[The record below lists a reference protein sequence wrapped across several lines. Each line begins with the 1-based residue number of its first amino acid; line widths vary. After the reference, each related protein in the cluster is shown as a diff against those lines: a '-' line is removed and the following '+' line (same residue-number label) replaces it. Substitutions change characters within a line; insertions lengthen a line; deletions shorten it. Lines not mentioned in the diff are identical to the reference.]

1 MKLRFTIFIL
11 ALAAVAGLGAQP
23 RTELTLDGTWEFHR
37 GAPAADAEWQEV
49 TVPHDWAIYGP
60 FVRTNDLQSVAL
72 IQNGETEE
80 SEKTG
85 RTGGLPYFGQG
96 QYRRTFTLSDTGG
109 KCVELLFDGAM
120 SEPKV
125 YVNGQKAGEWAYG
138 YTPFSL
144 DISRLVH
151 DGENTIYVELQNL
164 PQSAR

>member
-60 FVRTNDLQSVAL
+60 FDRANDLQTVAI

-85 RTGGLPYFGQG
+85 DGRAARTSV
-96 QYRRTFTLSDTGG
+96 RDSTAARS
-109 KCVELLFDGAM
+109 
-120 SEPKV
+120 
-125 YVNGQKAGEWAYG
+125 
-138 YTPFSL
+138 PFRIQRANASNCC
-144 DISRLVH
+144 STV
-151 DGENTIYVELQNL
+151 
-164 PQSAR
+164 P